1 MSSELCSVCKKVSFK
16 YVCPKCESKTC
27 SLKCYKA
34 HNPECTNPTSSSSSS
49 SLSSSKD
56 KKKYEDKKEI
66 ENILKREQMLMSTN
80 SNDIEKEDEDEGEE
94 EEEEVY
100 DEETEKLTE
109 LFNKLDSGKISNKK
123 LDELIKSTLTPEQ
136 QKEFKSMIASGAL
149 HADEWCPWWESSSVP
164 PPPLPNLKDSKDL
177 PPQKAIVTAT
187 PLIRCS
193 LVEFLFAYVYVLKYF
208 NGEWD
213 WSNEDDMLEASYCAM
228 LLLTEV
234 PAPDVRTSLSGA
246 LSASRKYADSFG
258 GNPIEFGV
266 AAVEDVAKICS
277 LGKNAVMAGLNHLRT
292 MLDKAGSHRKGSMIK
307 NDVKMHKKTCK
318 RIAKKVMF
326 HIAWSNAQDKMTF
339 DLITSQC
346 HDYHNELKTRLMLK

>member
-1 MSSELCSVCKKVSFK
+1 
-16 YVCPKCESKTC
+16 
-27 SLKCYKA
+27 
-34 HNPECTNPTSSSSSS
+34 
-49 SLSSSKD
+49 
-56 KKKYEDKKEI
+56 
-66 ENILKREQMLMSTN
+66 MLMEMPPGFTN
-80 SNDIEKEDEDEGEE
+80 TEDEEGEDEE
-94 EEEEVY
+94 EEEEY
-100 DEETEKLTE
+100 DEEAEKLAE
-109 LFNKLDSGKISNKK
+109 LLSKLDSGKLSDKK
-123 LDELIKSTLTPEQ
+123 LDEIIKTSLTPEQ

-149 HADEWCPWWESSSVP
+149 HADEWCPWWTSSSVP

-246 LSASRKYADSFG
+246 LSASRTYADSFG
-258 GNPIEFGV
+258 GNPLEFGV
-266 AAVEDVAKICS
+266 AAVEDVATICS
-277 LGKNAVMAGLNHLRT
+277 LGKNAVMAALNHLRT
-292 MLDKAGSHRKGSMIK
+292 MLEKAGSHRKGGRPEK
-307 NDVKMHKKTCK
+307 NDLKMHKKTCK

-326 HIAWSNAQDKMTF
+326 HVAWANVQDKMTF

-346 HDYHNELKTRLMLK
+346 HDYYNELKTRLMLK

>member
-1 MSSELCSVCKKVSFK
+1 MSDLCDVCKKTTFK
-16 YVCPKCESKTC
+16 YVCPKCESRTC

-34 HNPECTNPTSSSSSS
+34 HNPACTNPSVT
-49 SLSSSKD
+49 KD
-56 KKKYEDKKEI
+56 RKKREDRE
-66 ENILKREQMLMSTN
+66 ELEEALKREQMLMKSPEGDL
-80 SNDIEKEDEDEGEE
+80 SDDENEE
-94 EEEEVY
+94 EY
-100 DEETEKLTE
+100 DEEAEKLAD
-109 LFNKLDSGKISNKK
+109 LLSKLDSGKISDKK
-123 LDELIKSTLTPEQ
+123 LDEIIKTALTPEQ

-149 HADEWCPWWESSSVP
+149 HADEWCPWWVSSSVP
-164 PPPLPNLKDSKDL
+164 PPPMPNLADSKDL

-213 WSNEDDMLEASYCAM
+213 WGNEDDMLEASYCAM

-246 LSASRKYADSFG
+246 LSAARKYADSFG

-266 AAVEDVAKICS
+266 AAVEDVATICS

-292 MLDKAGSHRKGSMIK
+292 MLDKAGTHRKGSSGK
-307 NDVKMHKKTCK
+307 ADLKMHKKTCK

-326 HIAWSNAQDKMTF
+326 HIAWTNAQDRMTF

-346 HDYHNELKTRLMLK
+346 QDYHNELKTRLMLK